1 MALKPRT
8 AGYKHMLT
16 ALEKSLK
23 MGREQVR
30 EKDINSL
37 FWLIKAMLSEFGNEM
52 PEAGKSK
59 DCKQL
64 YMQ

>member
-30 EKDINSL
+30 EKDINFL
-37 FWLIKAMLSEFGNEM
+37 F
-52 PEAGKSK
+52 
-59 DCKQL
+59 
-64 YMQ
+64 